1 MTAVSVPGAG
11 PACPTP
17 TVERERVL
25 LGHGS
30 GGKLSAAL
38 LRDHILP
45 WFTSPAL
52 RELGDAAV
60 VPVSGAEVAVSTDA
74 FVVNPL
80 ECPGG
85 DIGVLAIHGT
95 LNDLAMV
102 GADPRYITVGLVIEE
117 GLPLE
122 TLDRIIASMARS
134 AERAGVAIVAGD
146 TKVVER
152 GKADGLFVTTTG
164 IGTFDGKFRAAPTRA
179 RDGDVVLV
187 SGPVG
192 AHGMTI
198 MSVREGLGF
207 ETELTSDTAALH
219 PLVRQLRQAVADEI
233 HVMRDPTRGG
243 VASALNEIAAASR
256 VGIELEEQSIPV
268 DAPVFAA
275 CEVLGLDP
283 LYVANEGIFLA
294 IVPAPAAEAA
304 LAALRAHPL
313 GVRACKIGRVTH
325 ANEGTVWVR
334 TAIGGTRVVDML
346 PGDQLPRIC

>member
-1 MTAVSVPGAG
+1 MTAISVSGGA
-11 PACPTP
+11 AVCPTP
-17 TVERERVL
+17 TVESERVL

-60 VPVSGAEVAVSTDA
+60 VPVAGAELAVSTDA

-80 ECPGG
+80 EFPGG
-85 DIGVLAIHGT
+85 DIGVLAVHGT
-95 LNDLAMV
+95 VNDLAMV
-102 GADPRYITVGLVIEE
+102 GADPRYITVSFVIEE
-117 GLPLE
+117 GLPLA
-122 TLDRIIASMARS
+122 TLDRIVASMARG

-152 GKADGLFVTTTG
+152 GKADGLFITTTG
-164 IGTFDGKFRAAPTRA
+164 IGTFDGTFRVGPGRA

-198 MSVREGLGF
+198 MSVRESLGF
-207 ETELTSDTAALH
+207 ETELVSDTAALH
-219 PLVRQLRQAVADEI
+219 PLVRQLRQAVADDI

-243 VASALNEIAAASR
+243 VASALNEIAGASR
-256 VGIELEEQSIPV
+256 VGIELQEEAIPV
-268 DAPVFAA
+268 DPAVFAA

-283 LYVANEGIFLA
+283 LYVANEGILLA
-294 IVPAPAAEAA
+294 IVPESVAEAA
-304 LAALRAHPL
+304 LAGMRAHPL
-313 GVRACKIGRVTH
+313 GARSRRIGRVMA
-325 ANEGTVWVR
+325 ANAGTVWVR

>member
-1 MTAVSVPGAG
+1 MTAISVPGAG
-11 PACPTP
+11 VSCPAPT
-17 TVERERVL
+17 TDSERVL

-45 WFTSPAL
+45 CFTSAVL

-60 VPVSGAEVAVSTDA
+60 VPAAGSELAVSTDA

-80 ECPGG
+80 EFPGG
-85 DIGVLAIHGT
+85 DIGVLAVHGT
-95 LNDLAMV
+95 INDLAMM
-102 GADPRYITVGLVIEE
+102 GADPRYITVSFIIEE
-117 GLPLE
+117 GLPLA

-152 GKADGLFVTTTG
+152 GKADGVFVTTTG
-164 IGTFDGKFRAAPTRA
+164 IGTFDGDFRASPTRA
-179 RDGDVVLV
+179 RAGDVVLV
-187 SGPVG
+187 SGPIG

-207 ETELTSDTAALH
+207 ETELMSDTAALH
-219 PLVRQLRQAVADEI
+219 PLVRQLRRAVGDAI

-243 VASALNEIAAASR
+243 VASALNEIAAASS
-256 VGIELEEQSIPV
+256 VGIELEEEEIPV
-268 DAPVFAA
+268 DPPVFAA

-283 LYVANEGIFLA
+283 LYVANEGVFLA
-294 IVPAPAAEAA
+294 VVPEAVAEAA
-304 LAALRAHPL
+304 LAGLRAHPL
-313 GVRACKIGRVTH
+313 GARSCRIGRVTG
-325 ANEGTVWVR
+325 ANAGTVWIR